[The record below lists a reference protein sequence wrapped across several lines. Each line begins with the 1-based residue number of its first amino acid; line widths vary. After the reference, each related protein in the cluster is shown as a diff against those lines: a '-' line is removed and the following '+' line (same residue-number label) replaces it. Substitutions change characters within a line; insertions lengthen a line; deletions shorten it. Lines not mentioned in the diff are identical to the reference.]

1 MNFRQFSRPV
11 LSVFSLIGL
20 SALVACG
27 GSYGGGSGSMG
38 MGTCGGAYGGSC
50 TPSVTVSNTAGSVS
64 GMVTLTASASA
75 QGSNTVSSVQFRVD
89 GAAVGTPITAAPY
102 SYAWSSTSVANGTHQ
117 ITAVVTDSANQMTT
131 SSPVTLTVTNGS
143 GSFAVSLT
151 ADQIFPQP
159 LTTATGSGNF
169 TVDPSS
175 GALSGSIT
183 VSGITPL
190 SVEIGDAYAG
200 AQSTA
205 VIMLTMNASNVDE
218 WDVPAGATLNT
229 QQLADLGAG
238 KIYVLVRS
246 ATSPNGE
253 LRAQLLPSGIVVKF
267 AALTG
272 SAEVP
277 PVATLATGQVAVTV
291 DAANLRAA
299 AHINVAGITPTGAEL
314 DTGAVGAVGA
324 QLATLT
330 VDASDPNHYLNEA
343 ITLTSADATNFTN
356 GLWYGNVS
364 SAAHAGG
371 EIRGQIG
378 VASNTAPTLTQL
390 QADIFTPIC
399 SVCHTGVG
407 ASLPGSQNLT
417 AGNTYTSIVNVTSI
431 EVPTMKR
438 IVPGDP
444 DNSYLVLKI
453 QGSPGI
459 VGVQMPASGGPLS
472 QAQIDEVRAWVAA
485 GALNN

>member
-1 MNFRQFSRPV
+1 MNVRQFSPTV

-38 MGTCGGAYGGSC
+38 MGSMWWRLRWLVHAQRHGEQYGRL
-50 TPSVTVSNTAGSVS
+50 VS
-64 GMVTLTASASA
+64 GMVTLTASAGA

-89 GAAVGTPITAAPY
+89 GVAVGTPITAAPY

-169 TVDPSS
+169 TVDPSN

-272 SAEVP
+272 SRKFRRWP
-277 PVATLATGQVAVTV
+277 PW
-291 DAANLRAA
+291 R
-299 AHINVAGITPTGAEL
+299 
-314 DTGAVGAVGA
+314 
-324 QLATLT
+324 
-330 VDASDPNHYLNEA
+330 
-343 ITLTSADATNFTN
+343 
-356 GLWYGNVS
+356 
-364 SAAHAGG
+364 
-371 EIRGQIG
+371 
-378 VASNTAPTLTQL
+378 
-390 QADIFTPIC
+390 
-399 SVCHTGVG
+399 
-407 ASLPGSQNLT
+407 
-417 AGNTYTSIVNVTSI
+417 
-431 EVPTMKR
+431 
-438 IVPGDP
+438 P
-444 DNSYLVLKI
+444 DRW
-453 QGSPGI
+453 P
-459 VGVQMPASGGPLS
+459 
-472 QAQIDEVRAWVAA
+472 
-485 GALNN
+485 

>member
-1 MNFRQFSRPV
+1 MVEDRYVNVMQFRRPV
-11 LSVFSLIGL
+11 LPVFSLLGL
-20 SALVACG
+20 SALAACG
-27 GSYGGGSGSMG
+27 GSYGSGSMG
-38 MGTCGGAYGGSC
+38 MCGGAYGTPC
-50 TPSVTVSNTAGSVS
+50 TPSGN
-64 GMVTLTASASA
+64 
-75 QGSNTVSSVQFRVD
+75 
-89 GAAVGTPITAAPY
+89 
-102 SYAWSSTSVANGTHQ
+102 
-117 ITAVVTDSANQMTT
+117 
-131 SSPVTLTVTNGS
+131 NGS
-143 GSFAVSLT
+143 SSFAVSLT

-159 LTTATGSGNF
+159 VTTATATGSF
-169 TVDPSS
+169 TADASN
-175 GALSGSIT
+175 GQLSGSIT
-183 VSGITPL
+183 VSGTTPVSAEL
-190 SVEIGDAYAG
+190 GDAYAG

-205 VIMLTMNASNVDE
+205 VIMLTLNASKANE

-291 DAANLRAA
+291 DAAKLRAA

-314 DTGAVGAVGA
+314 DSGAVGSVGTH
-324 QLATLT
+324 LATLT

-343 ITLTSADATNFTN
+343 ITLTSTDLTNFTS
-356 GLWYGNVS
+356 GLWYGNVF
-364 SAAHAGG
+364 SATHAGG

-378 VASNTAPTLTQL
+378 LASNSAPTLTQL

-417 AGNTYTSIVNVTSI
+417 NGHTYTSIVNVASI